1 MTVTGLVVFITFAM
15 PVFSKTSPRSP
26 QTSQIVLPFFVSTRW
41 NLVILT
47 SAVGSGFP
55 SPNADGVRRT
65 SPKAKIAA
73 TDTTTIHT
81 DHTYLVVRIPVFLIA
96 QSQDD
101 VKRCRMVLYWFR
113 RLSIEAILTSKKKDR
128 AIMPVGRLER
138 HAAGPVTA
146 TSIHGYV
153 RTIAPWRSESGMH
166 RRGIDIT
173 ARG

>member
-55 SPNADGVRRT
+55 SPNADDVRLA

-81 DHTYLVVRIPVFLIA
+81 DHTYRVVRIPVFLIA
-96 QSQDD
+96 QSEDD
-101 VKRCRMVLYWFR
+101 VKRCGTVIYWFR
-113 RLSIEAILTSKKKDR
+113 RLSIEAIPTSKKKNA
-128 AIMPVGRLER
+128 AITQVGWLER
-138 HAAGPVTA
+138 HTA
-146 TSIHGYV
+146 
-153 RTIAPWRSESGMH
+153 
-166 RRGIDIT
+166 
-173 ARG
+173 